1 MQRKDK
7 QTDKMAVQ
15 EVIKFTKMHGLG
27 NDYIYINCLEG
38 APRDPAS
45 LAVEMR
51 DRHKGVGADGIILI
65 MDSNV
70 ADFKMRM
77 FNADG
82 SEGKMCGNASRCIG
96 KYVYEHGLTDKQII
110 KLETLSG
117 IKILSLDVKAGKVE
131 AVTVDMGEPVIDSP
145 LVPVISDRPSVIN
158 APVDTSAGEVRIN
171 AVSMGNPHGVIFV
184 EDLDKVDVHTLGREL
199 ELHPMWPDRANI
211 EFAQVMSSDRIRMR
225 VWERGS
231 GETLACGTGAC
242 ATVVAA
248 AINGLTSREV
258 SVELLGGTLEIDWG
272 DDGHVYMKGGATT
285 VFTGSYPRTT

>member
-1 MQRKDK
+1 
-7 QTDKMAVQ
+7 MAVQ

-38 APRDPAS
+38 APRDPSA
-45 LAVEMR
+45 LAVEMS

-96 KYVYEHGLTDKQII
+96 KYVYEQGLTDKQII

-117 IKILSLDVKAGKVE
+117 IKILSLDVKAGKVD
-131 AVTVDMGEPVIDSP
+131 AVTVDMGEPVIDSQ
-145 LVPVISDRPSVIN
+145 LVPVVSELPSVIN
-158 APVDTSAGEVRIN
+158 AAVSTSAGDVKIN
-171 AVSMGNPHGVIFV
+171 AVSMGNPHGVVFV
-184 EDLDKVDVHTLGREL
+184 DSLDDVDVHRLGREL
-199 ELHPMWPDRANI
+199 EVHPMWPDRANI
-211 EFAQVMSSDRIRMR
+211 EFAEVISPQRIRMR

-242 ATVVAA
+242 ATAVAA
-248 AINGLTSREV
+248 AINGLTDREV
-258 SVELLGGTLEIDWG
+258 AVELLGGTLEIDWG

-285 VFTGSYPRTT
+285 VYSGCYPRTT

>member
-1 MQRKDK
+1 
-7 QTDKMAVQ
+7 MAVQ

-38 APRDPAS
+38 APRDPAA
-45 LAVEMR
+45 LAIEMS

-110 KLETLSG
+110 KLETMSG
-117 IKILSLDVKAGKVE
+117 IKILSLDVKGGKVE
-131 AVTVDMGEPVIDSP
+131 AVTVDMGEPVIDSH
-145 LVPVISDRPSVIN
+145 LVPVVSDEPSVIN
-158 APVDTSAGEVRIN
+158 ATVSTTAGDVRIN
-171 AVSMGNPHGVIFV
+171 AVSMGNPHGVVFV
-184 EDLDKVDVHTLGREL
+184 EDLDRVDVHALGREL
-199 ELHPMWPDRANI
+199 EMHPMWPDRANI
-211 EFAQVMSSDRIRMR
+211 EFAQVMSSGRIRMR

-242 ATVVAA
+242 ATAVAA
-248 AINGLTSREV
+248 AINGLTDREV
-258 SVELLGGTLEIDWG
+258 AVDLLGGTLEIDWG

-285 VFTGSYPRTT
+285 VYSGCYPRTT

>member
-1 MQRKDK
+1 
-7 QTDKMAVQ
+7 MAVQ

-45 LAVEMR
+45 LAVEMS

-96 KYVYEHGLTDKQII
+96 KYVYEHGLTDKQILR
-110 KLETLSG
+110 LETLSG

-184 EDLDKVDVHTLGREL
+184 EDLAKVDVHTLGREL

-211 EFAQVMSSDRIRMR
+211 EFAQVMSNDRIRMR

-258 SVELLGGTLEIDWG
+258 SV
-272 DDGHVYMKGGATT
+272 
-285 VFTGSYPRTT
+285 

>member
-1 MQRKDK
+1 
-7 QTDKMAVQ
+7 MAVQ

-38 APRDPAS
+38 APRDPAA
-45 LAVEMR
+45 LAIEMS

-96 KYVYEHGLTDKQII
+96 KYVYEQGLTDKQII
-110 KLETLSG
+110 RLEALSG

-131 AVTVDMGEPVIDSP
+131 AVTVDMGEPVIDSE
-145 LVPVISDRPSVIN
+145 LVPVISDKPSVIN
-158 APVDTSAGEVRIN
+158 ATVSTSAGDICIN

-184 EDLDKVDVHTLGREL
+184 DNLDTIDVHALGREL

-211 EFAQVMSSDRIRMR
+211 EFAQVVAPDRIRMR

-242 ATVVAA
+242 ATAVAA
-248 AINGLTSREV
+248 AINGLTDREV
-258 SVELLGGTLEIDWG
+258 TVDLLGGPLEIDWG

-285 VFTGSYPRTT
+285 VYSGSYPRTT

>member
-1 MQRKDK
+1 M
-7 QTDKMAVQ
+7 
-15 EVIKFTKMHGLG
+15 KFTKMHGLG

-45 LAVEMR
+45 LAVEMS

-96 KYVYEHGLTDKQII
+96 KYVYEHGLTDKQILR
-110 KLETLSG
+110 LETLSG

-184 EDLDKVDVHTLGREL
+184 EDLAKVDVHTLGREL

-211 EFAQVMSSDRIRMR
+211 EFAQVMSNDRIRMR

>member
-1 MQRKDK
+1 MQCKDK

-45 LAVEMR
+45 LAVEMS

-96 KYVYEHGLTDKQII
+96 KYVYEHGLTDKQILR
-110 KLETLSG
+110 LETLSG

-171 AVSMGNPHGVIFV
+171 AVSMGNPT
-184 EDLDKVDVHTLGREL
+184 ESYLSKTLPRWMYTPSAVSL
-199 ELHPMWPDRANI
+199 NCTP
-211 EFAQVMSSDRIRMR
+211 
-225 VWERGS
+225 
-231 GETLACGTGAC
+231 CGLT
-242 ATVVAA
+242 
-248 AINGLTSREV
+248 GLTSSLHR
-258 SVELLGGTLEIDWG
+258 LCQMTA
-272 DDGHVYMKGGATT
+272 YA
-285 VFTGSYPRTT
+285 

>member
-1 MQRKDK
+1 
-7 QTDKMAVQ
+7 MAVQ

-38 APRDPAS
+38 APRDPSA
-45 LAVEMR
+45 LAVEMS

-96 KYVYEHGLTDKQII
+96 KYVYEQGLTDKQII

-117 IKILSLDVKAGKVE
+117 IKILSLDVKAGKVD
-131 AVTVDMGEPVIDSP
+131 AVTVDMGEPVIDSQ
-145 LVPVISDRPSVIN
+145 LVPVVSELPSVIN
-158 APVDTSAGEVRIN
+158 AAVSTSAGDVKIN
-171 AVSMGNPHGVIFV
+171 AVSMGNPHGVVFV
-184 EDLDKVDVHTLGREL
+184 DSLDDVDVHRLGREL
-199 ELHPMWPDRANI
+199 EVHPMWPDRANI
-211 EFAQVMSSDRIRMR
+211 EFAEVVSPQRIRMR

-231 GETLACGTGAC
+231 GETLSCGTGAC
-242 ATVVAA
+242 ATAVAA
-248 AINGLTSREV
+248 AINGLTYREV
-258 SVELLGGTLEIDWG
+258 AVELLGGTLEIDWG

-285 VFTGSYPRTT
+285 VYSGCYPRTT

>member
-1 MQRKDK
+1 MQCKDK

-45 LAVEMR
+45 LAVEMS

-96 KYVYEHGLTDKQII
+96 KYVYEHGLTDKQILR
-110 KLETLSG
+110 LETLSG

-184 EDLDKVDVHTLGREL
+184 EDLAKVDVHTLGREL

-211 EFAQVMSSDRIRMR
+211 EFAQVMSKDRIRMR

>member
-1 MQRKDK
+1 
-7 QTDKMAVQ
+7 MAVQ

-38 APRDPAS
+38 APRDPAA
-45 LAVEMR
+45 LAIEMS

-96 KYVYEHGLTDKQII
+96 KYVYEQGLTDKQII
-110 KLETLSG
+110 RLETLSG

-131 AVTVDMGEPVIDSP
+131 AVTVDMGEPVIDSE
-145 LVPVISDRPSVIN
+145 LVPVISDKPSVIN
-158 APVDTSAGEVRIN
+158 ATVSTSAGDIRIN

-184 EDLDKVDVHTLGREL
+184 DNLDTIDVHALGREL

-211 EFAQVMSSDRIRMR
+211 EFAQVVAPDRIRMR

-242 ATVVAA
+242 ATAVAA
-248 AINGLTSREV
+248 AINGLTDREV
-258 SVELLGGTLEIDWG
+258 TVDLLGGPLEIDWG

-285 VFTGSYPRTT
+285 VYSGSYPRTT

>member
-1 MQRKDK
+1 
-7 QTDKMAVQ
+7 MAVQ

-38 APRDPAS
+38 APRDPAA
-45 LAVEMR
+45 LAIEMS

-96 KYVYEHGLTDKQII
+96 KYVYEQGLTDKQII
-110 KLETLSG
+110 RLETLSG

-131 AVTVDMGEPVIDSP
+131 AVTVDMGEPVIDSE
-145 LVPVISDRPSVIN
+145 LVPVISDKPSVIN
-158 APVDTSAGEVRIN
+158 ATVSTSAGDISIN

-184 EDLDKVDVHTLGREL
+184 DNLDTIDVHALGREL

-211 EFAQVMSSDRIRMR
+211 EFAQVVAPDRIRMR

-242 ATVVAA
+242 ATAVAA
-248 AINGLTSREV
+248 AINGLTDREV
-258 SVELLGGTLEIDWG
+258 TVDLLGGPLEIDWG

-285 VFTGSYPRTT
+285 VYSGSYPRTT

>member
-1 MQRKDK
+1 
-7 QTDKMAVQ
+7 MAVQ

-45 LAVEMR
+45 LAVEMS

-96 KYVYEHGLTDKQII
+96 KYVYEHGLTDKQILR
-110 KLETLSG
+110 LETLSG

-184 EDLDKVDVHTLGREL
+184 EDLAKVDVHTLGREL

-211 EFAQVMSSDRIRMR
+211 EFAQVMSNDRIRMR

-272 DDGHVYMKGGATT
+272 DDGYVYMKGGATT

>member
-45 LAVEMR
+45 LAVEMS

>member
-1 MQRKDK
+1 MQCKDK

-45 LAVEMR
+45 LAVEMS

-82 SEGKMCGNASRCIG
+82 SEGRMCGNASRCIG
-96 KYVYEHGLTDKQII
+96 KYVYEHGLTDKQILR
-110 KLETLSG
+110 LETLSG

-158 APVDTSAGEVRIN
+158 APVDTSVGEVRIN

-211 EFAQVMSSDRIRMR
+211 EFAQVMSNDRIRMR

>member
-1 MQRKDK
+1 MQCKDK

-45 LAVEMR
+45 LAVEMS

-77 FNADG
+77 FNADDT
-82 SEGKMCGNASRCIG
+82 EGKMCGNASRCIG
-96 KYVYEHGLTDKQII
+96 KYVYEHGLTDKQILR
-110 KLETLSG
+110 LETLSG

-184 EDLDKVDVHTLGREL
+184 EDLAKVDVHTLGREL

-211 EFAQVMSSDRIRMR
+211 EFAQVMSNDRIRMR

>member
-1 MQRKDK
+1 
-7 QTDKMAVQ
+7 MAVQ

-38 APRDPAS
+38 APRDLSA
-45 LAVEMR
+45 LAVEMS

-96 KYVYEHGLTDKQII
+96 KYVYEQGLTDKQII

-117 IKILSLDVKAGKVE
+117 IKILSLDVKAGKVD
-131 AVTVDMGEPVIDSP
+131 AVTVDMGEPVIDSQ
-145 LVPVISDRPSVIN
+145 LVPVVSELPSVIN
-158 APVDTSAGEVRIN
+158 AAVSTSAGDVKIN
-171 AVSMGNPHGVIFV
+171 AVSMGNPHGVVFV
-184 EDLDKVDVHTLGREL
+184 DSLDDVDVHRLGREL
-199 ELHPMWPDRANI
+199 EVHPMWPDRANI
-211 EFAQVMSSDRIRMR
+211 EFAEVVSPQRIRMR

-242 ATVVAA
+242 ATAVAA
-248 AINGLTSREV
+248 AINGLTDREV
-258 SVELLGGTLEIDWG
+258 AVELLGGTLEIDWG

-285 VFTGSYPRTT
+285 VYSGCYPRTT

>member
-1 MQRKDK
+1 
-7 QTDKMAVQ
+7 MAVQ

-38 APRDPAS
+38 APRDPSA
-45 LAVEMR
+45 LAVEMS

-96 KYVYEHGLTDKQII
+96 KYVYEQGLTDKQII

-117 IKILSLDVKAGKVE
+117 IKILSLDVKAGKVD
-131 AVTVDMGEPVIDSP
+131 AVTVDMGEPVIDSQ
-145 LVPVISDRPSVIN
+145 LVPVVSELPSVIN
-158 APVDTSAGEVRIN
+158 AAVSTSAGDVKIN
-171 AVSMGNPHGVIFV
+171 AVSMGNPHGVVFV
-184 EDLDKVDVHTLGREL
+184 DSLDDVDVHRLGREL
-199 ELHPMWPDRANI
+199 EVHPMWPDRANI
-211 EFAQVMSSDRIRMR
+211 EFAEVVSPQRIRMR

-242 ATVVAA
+242 ATAVAA
-248 AINGLTSREV
+248 AINGLTDREV
-258 SVELLGGTLEIDWG
+258 AVELLGGTLEIDWG

-285 VFTGSYPRTT
+285 VYSGCYPRTT

>member
-1 MQRKDK
+1 
-7 QTDKMAVQ
+7 MAVQ

-38 APRDPAS
+38 APRDPSA
-45 LAVEMR
+45 LAVEMS

-96 KYVYEHGLTDKQII
+96 KYVYEQGLTDKQII

-131 AVTVDMGEPVIDSP
+131 AVTVDMGEPVIDSQ
-145 LVPVISDRPSVIN
+145 LVPVVSELPSVIN
-158 APVDTSAGEVRIN
+158 AAVSTSAGDVKIN
-171 AVSMGNPHGVIFV
+171 AVSMGNPHGVVFV
-184 EDLDKVDVHTLGREL
+184 DSLDDVDVHRLGREL
-199 ELHPMWPDRANI
+199 EVHPMWPDRANI
-211 EFAQVMSSDRIRMR
+211 EFAEVVSPQRIRMR

-242 ATVVAA
+242 ATAVAA
-248 AINGLTSREV
+248 AINGLTDREV
-258 SVELLGGTLEIDWG
+258 AVELLGGTLEIDWG

-285 VFTGSYPRTT
+285 VYSGCYPRTT

>member
-1 MQRKDK
+1 MQCKDK

-38 APRDPAS
+38 APRDPAA
-45 LAVEMR
+45 LAIEMS

-110 KLETLSG
+110 KLETMSG
-117 IKILSLDVKAGKVE
+117 IKILSLDVKGGKVE
-131 AVTVDMGEPVIDSP
+131 AVTVDMGEPVIDSH
-145 LVPVISDRPSVIN
+145 LVPVLSDKPSVIN
-158 APVDTSAGEVRIN
+158 ATVSTTAGDVRIN
-171 AVSMGNPHGVIFV
+171 AVSMGNPHGVVFV
-184 EDLDKVDVHTLGREL
+184 EDLDRVDVHALGREL
-199 ELHPMWPDRANI
+199 EMHPMWPDRANI
-211 EFAQVMSSDRIRMR
+211 EFAQVMSSGRIRMR

-242 ATVVAA
+242 ATAVAA
-248 AINGLTSREV
+248 AINGLTDREV
-258 SVELLGGTLEIDWG
+258 AVDLLGGTLEIDWG

-285 VFTGSYPRTT
+285 VYSGCYPRTT

>member
-1 MQRKDK
+1 
-7 QTDKMAVQ
+7 MAVQ

-38 APRDPAS
+38 APRDPAA
-45 LAVEMR
+45 LAIEMS

-96 KYVYEHGLTDKQII
+96 KYVYEQGLTDKQII
-110 KLETLSG
+110 RLETLSG
-117 IKILSLDVKAGKVE
+117 IKMLSLDVKAGKVE
-131 AVTVDMGEPVIDSP
+131 AVTVDMGEPVIDSE
-145 LVPVISDRPSVIN
+145 LVPVISDKPSVIN
-158 APVDTSAGEVRIN
+158 ATVSTSAGDICIN

-184 EDLDKVDVHTLGREL
+184 DNLDTIDVHALGREL

-211 EFAQVMSSDRIRMR
+211 EFAQVVAPDRIRMR

-242 ATVVAA
+242 ATAVAA
-248 AINGLTSREV
+248 AINGLTDREV
-258 SVELLGGTLEIDWG
+258 TVDLLGGPLEIDWG
-272 DDGHVYMKGGATT
+272 DDGHVYMKGGGTT
-285 VFTGSYPRTT
+285 VYSGSYPRTT

>member
-1 MQRKDK
+1 
-7 QTDKMAVQ
+7 MAVQ

-45 LAVEMR
+45 LAVEMS

-82 SEGKMCGNASRCIG
+82 SEGKMCGNACRCIG
-96 KYVYEHGLTDKQII
+96 KYVYEHGLTDKQILR
-110 KLETLSG
+110 LETLSG

-184 EDLDKVDVHTLGREL
+184 EDLAKVDVHTLGREL

-211 EFAQVMSSDRIRMR
+211 EFAQVMSNDRIRMR

>member
-1 MQRKDK
+1 
-7 QTDKMAVQ
+7 MAVQ

-45 LAVEMR
+45 LAVEMS

-96 KYVYEHGLTDKQII
+96 KYVYEHGLTDKQILR
-110 KLETLSG
+110 LETLSG

-184 EDLDKVDVHTLGREL
+184 EDLAKVDVHTLGREL

-211 EFAQVMSSDRIRMR
+211 EFAQVMSNDRIRMR

>member
-1 MQRKDK
+1 
-7 QTDKMAVQ
+7 MAVQ

-38 APRDPAS
+38 APRDPAA
-45 LAVEMR
+45 LAIEMS

-96 KYVYEHGLTDKQII
+96 KYVYEQGLTDKQII
-110 KLETLSG
+110 RLETLSG

-131 AVTVDMGEPVIDSP
+131 AVTVDMGEPVIDSE
-145 LVPVISDRPSVIN
+145 LVPVISDKPSVIN
-158 APVDTSAGEVRIN
+158 ATVSTSAGDIRIN

-184 EDLDKVDVHTLGREL
+184 DNLDTIDVHALGREL
-199 ELHPMWPDRANI
+199 ELHPMWPDKANI
-211 EFAQVMSSDRIRMR
+211 EFAQVVAPDRIRMR

-242 ATVVAA
+242 ATAVAA
-248 AINGLTSREV
+248 AINGLTDREV
-258 SVELLGGTLEIDWG
+258 TVDLLGGPLEIDWG

-285 VFTGSYPRTT
+285 VYSGSYPRTT

>member
-1 MQRKDK
+1 M
-7 QTDKMAVQ
+7 
-15 EVIKFTKMHGLG
+15 
-27 NDYIYINCLEG
+27 
-38 APRDPAS
+38 S
-45 LAVEMR
+45 

-96 KYVYEHGLTDKQII
+96 KYVYEHGLTDKQILR
-110 KLETLSG
+110 LETLSG

-184 EDLDKVDVHTLGREL
+184 EDLAKVDVHTLGREL

-211 EFAQVMSSDRIRMR
+211 EFAQVMSNDRIRMR

>member
-1 MQRKDK
+1 MQCKDK

-45 LAVEMR
+45 LAVEMS

-96 KYVYEHGLTDKQII
+96 KYVYEHGLTDKQILR
-110 KLETLSG
+110 LETLSG

-184 EDLDKVDVHTLGREL
+184 EDLAKVDVHTLGREL

-211 EFAQVMSSDRIRMR
+211 EFAQVMSNDRIRMR

>member
-1 MQRKDK
+1 
-7 QTDKMAVQ
+7 MAVQ

-45 LAVEMR
+45 LAVEMS

-96 KYVYEHGLTDKQII
+96 KYVYEHGLTDKQTLR
-110 KLETLSG
+110 LETLSG
-117 IKILSLDVKAGKVE
+117 SKILSLDVKAGKVE

-184 EDLDKVDVHTLGREL
+184 EDLAKVDVHTLGREL

-211 EFAQVMSSDRIRMR
+211 EFAQVMSNDRIRMR